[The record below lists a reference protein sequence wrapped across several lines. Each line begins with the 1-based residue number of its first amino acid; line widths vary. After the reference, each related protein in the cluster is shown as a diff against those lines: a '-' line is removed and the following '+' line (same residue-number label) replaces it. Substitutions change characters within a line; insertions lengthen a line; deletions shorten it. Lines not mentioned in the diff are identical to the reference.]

1 MKKTITEIHDFSKI
15 NFSIPTPDLLD
26 IQVASWKNFIQE
38 DVLPEK
44 RKNYGLEA
52 VLRNTFPIEDNHKNY
67 VLEYKNYYLGLPK
80 HTVKECLERRI
91 SHTIPLKV
99 KFVLHITDENDKSKY
114 VQDIEQDVFF
124 GNIPYM
130 TESGTFIINGAER
143 VIVSQLQR
151 SPGVFFD
158 QNFHPNGTKIF
169 LARIIPFRGSWVDF
183 TTDIYDCIYAI
194 IDRRRKFPATILLR
208 ALGFSTSEEI
218 FESFDLIKT
227 YKLSN
232 KSILNKK
239 LIDDIV
245 DESTGEIVFE
255 KGTLLNESIIDKMK
269 SLKMESIKLPD
280 DSKENEVAVEV
291 LLNTIEKDPT
301 SSTDEA
307 VMLLYKHLRTGDAP
321 SVDLATKFIEKMF
334 FSTKKYDLGSVGR
347 YRINKKFGLNSPIE
361 EPVLTKDDFT
371 EVFKYLISMRNGQ
384 NGPDDIDHLGNRRVR
399 TTGEQLANQFNI
411 ALSRMQRT
419 VRERMNQREAES
431 LTPQDL
437 VSARI
442 ITTVLNAF
450 FGTSQLSQFM
460 DQTNPLA
467 EVTHKRRISSLGPG
481 GLSRE
486 RAGFEVRDVHYTHY
500 GRLCPIE
507 TPEGPNIGLI
517 NSLATHA
524 VVNDLGFIESP
535 YRKVDDSSVDDKVQ
549 FLSPDEEDRSFIAQ
563 ASEPI
568 NNQGQFINNIIRSR
582 NGVDFPMTKKSKINY
597 MDVSPNQIV
606 SISAALIPFLE
617 NDDANRALM
626 GSNMM
631 RQSVPLLQPEKAIV
645 STGMETTLA
654 KDSRSAVVSHHSGVV
669 SEVDSTKVVIETS
682 GQPEELDLDT
692 KEKYITYSLKKFL
705 RTNQNTTI
713 NQRPIVAVGDKVE
726 KGDII
731 ADGHSTDDGELA
743 LGRNLTVAFMP
754 WRGYNYEDAIIINEK
769 MVKDDSLTSIHI
781 KEFEVEI
788 RDTKRGEEELTN
800 EIPNVSEEATKNLD
814 SRGIVRVGAEV
825 SPGDILVGKV
835 TPKGETDPS
844 PEEKLLRAIFGEK
857 AGDVKDASKR
867 CGAGVSGVV
876 VETQLFERRNVAV
889 RSEEKKKIRD
899 MQATARKDRVALM
912 NKRNELLSLQMIK
925 EHSGGIR
932 DISTNRTLVKA
943 KTLLTKSRVESMDFE
958 VLSLQSPWVE
968 NPVKWNNILKIWQNY
983 TRNLKQLEDK
993 LDREVFKLRVGD
1005 ELQQGVMKLAKVYIA
1020 QKRKISIGDK
1030 MAGRHGNKGIVSI
1043 IVPDEDM
1050 PYTADG
1056 ETVDV
1061 ILNPL
1066 GVPSRMN
1073 LGQLYE
1079 TMLGWAGKKLNKRY
1093 RTPVFNGANNEDV
1106 INELKKAGLPLNG
1119 KMDLWDGRTGEKI
1132 KTAVVYGT
1140 IYMLKLSHLIAD
1152 KMHARSTGP
1161 YSLIT
1166 QQPLG
1171 GKAQSGGQRF
1181 GEMEVWALE
1190 AYGASHTLQ
1199 EILTVKSDDVIG
1211 RTRLYNSLVKG
1222 MNAPEANIPESFK
1235 VLSKELEA
1243 LGLNVLLN

>member
-1 MKKTITEIHDFSKI
+1 MKKYNNELHDFSKI
-15 NFSIPTPDLLD
+15 KFSIPTPDLLD
-26 IQVASWKNFIQE
+26 IQVQSWLEFIQE
-38 DVLPEK
+38 ETLPEK
-44 RKNYGLEA
+44 RKNKGLEA

-67 VLEYKNYYLGLPK
+67 VLEYKSYYLGLPK
-80 HTVKECLERRI
+80 YSVKECLERRI

-99 KFVLHITDENDKSKY
+99 KFVLHITDENDKTKY

-130 TESGTFIINGAER
+130 TNSGTFIINGAER

-208 ALGFSTSEEI
+208 AIGFSTNEDI
-218 FESFDLIKT
+218 FNAFGLTQSYSVSSK
-227 YKLSN
+227 K
-232 KSILNKK
+232 ILNKK
-239 LIDDIV
+239 ILDDIINPETGEVLLEKQTIIDDDAIAKLKKMKIK
-245 DESTGEIVFE
+245 EIVLE
-255 KGTLLNESIIDKMK
+255 T
-269 SLKMESIKLPD
+269 
-280 DSKENEVAVEV
+280 DSKEHEVAIEV
-291 LLNTIEKDPT
+291 LMNTMLKDPT
-301 SSTDEA
+301 NNSDEA
-307 VMLLYKHLRTGDAP
+307 VMLLYKHLRTGEAP
-321 SVDLATKFIEKMF
+321 SIDLATKFVEKMN

-361 EPVLTKDDFT
+361 EPVLTKADFI

-399 TTGEQLANQFNI
+399 TTGEQLSNQFNI

-437 VSARI
+437 VSSRI
-442 ITTVLNAF
+442 VSTVLNAF

-517 NSLATHA
+517 NSLSTHA
-524 VVNDLGFIESP
+524 IVNNLGFIESP
-535 YRKVDDSSVDDKVQ
+535 YRKINNSKVTDKVQ

-568 NNQGQFINNIIRSR
+568 SQKGNFENDIVRAR
-582 NGVDFPMTKKSKINY
+582 NGVDFPMVEKDIIDY
-597 MDVSPNQIV
+597 VDVSPNQIV

-631 RQSVPLLQPEKAIV
+631 RQSVPLLKPEKAIV
-645 STGMETTLA
+645 STGMEKVLA
-654 KDSRSAVVSHHSGVV
+654 VDSRAAVLTNHSGTVC
-669 SEVDSTKVVIETS
+669 EVDSTKIVIETK
-682 GQPEELDLDT
+682 GEPEELDLDT
-692 KEKYITYSLKKFL
+692 KEKFITYDLKKFL
-705 RTNQNTTI
+705 RTNQNTSI
-713 NQRPIVAVGDKVE
+713 NQRPIVKVGQKIK

-731 ADGHSTDDGELA
+731 ADGHSTDQGELA
-743 LGRNLTVAFMP
+743 LGRNLNVAFMP
-754 WRGYNYEDAIIINEK
+754 WRGYNFEDAIIINEK
-769 MVKDDSLTSIHI
+769 LVKDDSLTSIHI

-814 SRGIVRVGAEV
+814 HRGIVRVGAEV
-825 SPGDILVGKV
+825 NPGDILVGKV

-876 VETQLFERRNVAV
+876 VETQLFERKNVAI
-889 RSEEKKKIRD
+889 RSEEKKKIREL
-899 MQATARKDRVALM
+899 QSQARKDRVSLM
-912 NKRNELLSLQMIK
+912 QKRNELLVDQMK
-925 EHSGGIR
+925 DQNSGGIR
-932 DISTNRTLVKA
+932 DVATNKTIVKA
-943 KTLLTKSRVESMDFE
+943 KTLLTSQRLNALDFE
-958 VLSLQSPWVE
+958 ILSLKSPWVE
-968 NPVKWNNILKIWQNY
+968 NPINWNNILKIWQNY
-983 TRNLKQLEDK
+983 TRNLKQLEDR
-993 LDREVFKLRVGD
+993 LDRGIFKLRIGD

-1043 IVPDEDM
+1043 IVPEEDM

-1093 RTPVFNGANNEDV
+1093 KTPVFNGANLDDV
-1106 INELKKAGLPLNG
+1106 LGELKEAKLPLSG
-1119 KMDLWDGRTGEKI
+1119 KVELWDGRTGEKI
-1132 KTAVVYGT
+1132 KNPVVYGT

-1222 MNAPEANIPESFK
+1222 MSTPEANIPESFK
-1235 VLSKELEA
+1235 VLCKELEA